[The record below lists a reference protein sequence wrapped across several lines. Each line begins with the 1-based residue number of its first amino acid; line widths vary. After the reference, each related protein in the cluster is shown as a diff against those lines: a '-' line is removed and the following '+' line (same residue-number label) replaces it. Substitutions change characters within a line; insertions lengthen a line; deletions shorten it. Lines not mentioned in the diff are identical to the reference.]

1 MRSGRKELMST
12 LYVTDLDGTLLN
24 SNDCISQYSIQTIN
38 ELVAKGMQFTYA
50 TARSLVS
57 ASVVAKGLSTTIPV
71 IAYNG
76 VLIINPSTGEVLS
89 SLSFTEEEAAY
100 VRKILQAHAAAPLVY
115 AYVDG
120 VERVSYRADR
130 INEGIQRYLDVRK
143 GDKRFRP
150 LADEGGLYG
159 GDIFYFTC
167 IADREELL
175 PLYEIFVDDSRYR
188 CTLQQ
193 ELYRPEFF
201 LEIMPKKASKAEAI
215 KKLKEIWHCD
225 KVVSFGDAVNDIP
238 MFEIFDECYAV
249 DNAVP
254 QLKALATGV
263 IASND
268 EDGVARWLE
277 DNYRR
282 CRNGRSYTVCGS

>member
-1 MRSGRKELMST
+1 MQT

-24 SNDCISQYSIQTIN
+24 SNDRISQYSIETIN
-38 ELVAKGMQFTYA
+38 GLVAKGMQFTYA

-76 VLIINPSTGEVLS
+76 ALIIHPATGEVIS
-89 SLSFTEEEAAY
+89 SLSFTEEEAGYLSGVLRENGAN
-100 VRKILQAHAAAPLVY
+100 PLVY

-120 VERVSYRADR
+120 VERVSYVAGRE
-130 INEGIQRYLDVRK
+130 NEGIQRYLDMRK
-143 GDKRFRP
+143 GDRRFRQ
-150 LADEGGLYG
+150 LSDETCLYQ

-167 IADREELL
+167 IADREELA
-175 PLYEIFVDDSRYR
+175 PMYEIFVGDGRFR

-193 ELYRPEFF
+193 ELYRPEYF

-215 KKLKEIWHCD
+215 KRLKEIWHCD
-225 KVVSFGDAVNDIP
+225 RVVSFGDAINDIP
-238 MFEIFDECYAV
+238 MFEISDECYAV
-249 DNAVP
+249 ANAVP
-254 QLKALATGV
+254 ELKTHATGE

-268 EDGVARWLE
+268 EDGVAKWLAQF
-277 DNYRR
+277 
-282 CRNGRSYTVCGS
+282 GRIS

>member
-1 MRSGRKELMST
+1 MRT

-24 SNDCISQYSIQTIN
+24 SNDRISQYSIQTIN
-38 ELVAKGMQFTYA
+38 ELVAKGMHFTYA

-57 ASVVAKGLSTTIPV
+57 ASVVAHGLSTTIPV
-71 IAYNG
+71 IVYNG

-89 SLSFTEEEAAY
+89 SLSFTEEEAGD
-100 VRKILQAHAAAPLVY
+100 VRKILQAYGAVPLVY

-120 VERVSYRADR
+120 VERVSYVANRK
-130 INEGIQRYLDVRK
+130 NEGIQRYLDVRK

-150 LADEGGLYG
+150 LEDEDGLYQ

-175 PLYEIFVDDSRYR
+175 PLYEMFVNDSRYR

-193 ELYRPEFF
+193 ELYRPEYF

-215 KKLKEIWHCD
+215 KKLKEIWRCD
-225 KVVSFGDAVNDIP
+225 KVVSFGDAINDIP
-238 MFEIFDECYAV
+238 MFEISDECYAV
-249 DNAVP
+249 ANAV
-254 QLKALATGV
+254 QELKAIATDV
-263 IASND
+263 IGSND
-268 EDGVARWLE
+268 EDGVAKWLAAE
-277 DNYRR
+277 DLE
-282 CRNGRSYTVCGS
+282 GRISL

>member
-1 MRSGRKELMST
+1 MQT

-24 SNDCISQYSIQTIN
+24 SNDRISQYSIETIN
-38 ELVAKGMQFTYA
+38 GLVAKGMQFTYA

-76 VLIINPSTGEVLS
+76 ALIIHPATGEVIS
-89 SLSFTEEEAAY
+89 SLSFTEEEAGYLSDVLRENGAN
-100 VRKILQAHAAAPLVY
+100 PLVY

-120 VERVSYRADR
+120 VERVSYVAGRE
-130 INEGIQRYLDVRK
+130 NEGIQRYLDMRK
-143 GDKRFRP
+143 GDRRFRQLP
-150 LADEGGLYG
+150 DETCLYQ

-167 IADREELL
+167 IADREELA
-175 PLYEIFVDDSRYR
+175 PMYEIFAGDGRFR

-193 ELYRPEFF
+193 ELYRPEYF

-215 KKLKEIWHCD
+215 KRLKEIWHCD
-225 KVVSFGDAVNDIP
+225 RVVSFGDAINDIP
-238 MFEIFDECYAV
+238 MFEISDECYAV
-249 DNAVP
+249 SNAVP
-254 QLKALATGV
+254 ELKAHATGE

-268 EDGVARWLE
+268 EDGVAKWLAHF
-277 DNYRR
+277 
-282 CRNGRSYTVCGS
+282 GRIS

>member
-1 MRSGRKELMST
+1 MST

-38 ELVAKGMQFTYA
+38 GLVAKGMQFTYA

-76 VLIINPSTGEVLS
+76 VLIINPATGEVLS
-89 SLSFTEEEAAY
+89 SLSFSGKEAEY
-100 VRKILQAHAAAPLVY
+100 VQKILQKQNMAPLVY

-130 INEGIQRYLDVRK
+130 INEGMQRYLDTRR

-150 LADEGGLYG
+150 LMDESGLYQ

-167 IADREELL
+167 IGDKEELA
-175 PLYEIFVDDSRYR
+175 PLYELFVEDSRYR

-215 KKLKEIWHCD
+215 RKLKEIWHCD

-238 MFEIFDECYAV
+238 MFEISDACYAV

-254 QLKALATGV
+254 QLKAMATGV
-263 IASND
+263 IGSND
-268 EDGVARWLE
+268 EDGVARWLADE
-277 DNYRR
+277 DLAGRMDRR
-282 CRNGRSYTVCGS
+282 R

>member
-1 MRSGRKELMST
+1 MKGQLLKT

-24 SNDCISQYSIQTIN
+24 SNDRISQYSIQTIN
-38 ELVAKGMQFTYA
+38 GLVAKGMQFTYA

-76 VLIINPSTGEVLS
+76 AMIIHPDTGEVIA
-89 SLSFTEEEAAY
+89 SLSFTEEEAGY
-100 VRKILQAHAAAPLVY
+100 VSAILKKNGGNPLVY

-120 VERVSYRADR
+120 VERVSYVKGREND
-130 INEGIQRYLDVRK
+130 GIRHYLDVRK
-143 GDKRFRP
+143 GDRRFRP
-150 LADEGGLYG
+150 LADETCLYQ

-175 PLYEIFVDDSRYR
+175 PLYELFVQDERFR
-188 CTLQQ
+188 VTLQQ
-193 ELYRPEFF
+193 ELYRPEYF

-215 KKLKEIWHCD
+215 RRLKEIWHCD
-225 KVVSFGDAVNDIP
+225 KVVSFGDAVNDLP
-238 MFEIFDECYAV
+238 MFEVSDECYAV
-249 DNAVP
+249 ANAVP
-254 QLKALATGV
+254 ELKARATAV

-268 EDGVARWLE
+268 EDGVAKWLE
-277 DNYRR
+277 RFGEIS
-282 CRNGRSYTVCGS
+282 CE

>member
-1 MRSGRKELMST
+1 MKT

-24 SNDCISQYSIQTIN
+24 SNDRISQYSIQTIN
-38 ELVAKGMQFTYA
+38 GLVAKGMQFTYA

-76 VLIINPSTGEVLS
+76 AMIIHPDTGEVIA
-89 SLSFTEEEAAY
+89 SLSFTEEEAGY
-100 VRKILQAHAAAPLVY
+100 VSGILKKNGANPLVY

-120 VERVSYRADR
+120 VERVSYVTGRE
-130 INEGIQRYLDVRK
+130 NEGIRHYLDARK
-143 GDKRFRP
+143 GDRRFRP
-150 LADEGGLYG
+150 LTDETGLYQ

-175 PLYEIFVDDSRYR
+175 PLYEMFVQDERFR
-188 CTLQQ
+188 VTLQQ
-193 ELYRPEFF
+193 ELYRPEYF

-215 KKLKEIWHCD
+215 RRLKEIWHCD
-225 KVVSFGDAVNDIP
+225 KVVSFGDAVNDLP
-238 MFEIFDECYAV
+238 MFEVSDECYAV
-249 DNAVP
+249 ANAVP
-254 QLKALATGV
+254 ELKARATAV

-268 EDGVARWLE
+268 EDGVAKWLE
-277 DNYRR
+277 RY
-282 CRNGRSYTVCGS
+282 GQISCG

>member
-1 MRSGRKELMST
+1 MRT

-24 SNDCISQYSIQTIN
+24 SNDQISQYSMEIIN
-38 ELVAKGMQFTYA
+38 GLVAKGMQFTYA

-76 VLIINPSTGEVLS
+76 ALIVNPATGEVIS
-89 SLSFTEEEAAY
+89 SLSCTGEEAARIRE
-100 VRKILQAHAAAPLVY
+100 VLQEHGANPLVY

-120 VERVSYRADR
+120 VERVSYVTGRE
-130 INEGIQRYLDVRK
+130 NEGIRRYLEVRK
-143 GDKRFRP
+143 GDRRFRP
-150 LADEGGLYG
+150 LEDETLLYQG
-159 GDIFYFTC
+159 NIFYFTC
-167 IADREELL
+167 IADKEELL
-175 PLYEIFVDDSRYR
+175 PLYEIFKRDGRYR

-201 LEIMPKKASKAEAI
+201 LEIMPEKASKAEAI
-215 KKLKEIWHCD
+215 KRLKEIWHCG

-238 MFEIFDECYAV
+238 MFEISDECYAV
-249 DNAVP
+249 ANGVAE
-254 QLKALATGV
+254 LKACATGV

-268 EDGVARWLE
+268 EDGVARWLADME
-277 DNYRR
+277 DSTLEESSLSA
-282 CRNGRSYTVCGS
+282 G

>member
-1 MRSGRKELMST
+1 MST

-24 SNDCISQYSIQTIN
+24 SNDRISQYSIQTIN
-38 ELVAKGMQFTYA
+38 ELVAKGMHFTYA

-76 VLIINPSTGEVLS
+76 ALIIHPATGEVIC

-100 VRKILQAHAAAPLVY
+100 VSGIMRENDANPLVY
-115 AYVDG
+115 AYVDD
-120 VERVSYRADR
+120 VERVSYVSGRE
-130 INEGIQRYLDVRK
+130 NEGIRCYLDRRK
-143 GDKRFRP
+143 GDRRFRP
-150 LADEGGLYG
+150 LKDETCLYQ

-167 IADREELL
+167 IADREELF
-175 PLYEIFVDDSRYR
+175 PLYEIFLEDQRFR

-193 ELYRPEFF
+193 ELYRPEYF

-215 KKLKEIWHCD
+215 KRLKEIWHCD
-225 KVVSFGDAVNDIP
+225 KVVSFGDAINDIP
-238 MFEIFDECYAV
+238 MFEISEECYAV
-249 DNAVP
+249 ANAVP
-254 QLKALATGV
+254 ELKACATGV

-268 EDGVARWLE
+268 EDGVAKWLE
-277 DNYRR
+277 AKEAERRIDNA
-282 CRNGRSYTVCGS
+282 

>member
-1 MRSGRKELMST
+1 MQT

-24 SNDCISQYSIQTIN
+24 SNDRISQYSIETIN
-38 ELVAKGMQFTYA
+38 GLVAKGMQFTYA

-76 VLIINPSTGEVLS
+76 ALIIHPATGEVIF
-89 SLSFTEEEAAY
+89 SLSFTEEEAGYLSGVLRENGAN
-100 VRKILQAHAAAPLVY
+100 PLVY

-120 VERVSYRADR
+120 VERVSYVAGRE
-130 INEGIQRYLDVRK
+130 NEGIQRYLDMRK
-143 GDKRFRP
+143 GDRRFRP
-150 LADEGGLYG
+150 LSDETCLYQ

-167 IADREELL
+167 IADREELA
-175 PLYEIFVDDSRYR
+175 PMYEIFAGDGRFR

-193 ELYRPEFF
+193 ELYRPEYF

-215 KKLKEIWHCD
+215 KRLKEIWHCD
-225 KVVSFGDAVNDIP
+225 RVVSFGDAINDIP
-238 MFEIFDECYAV
+238 MFEISDECYAV
-249 DNAVP
+249 SNAVP
-254 QLKALATGV
+254 ELKAHATGE

-268 EDGVARWLE
+268 EDGVAKWLAQF
-277 DNYRR
+277 
-282 CRNGRSYTVCGS
+282 GRIS

>member
-1 MRSGRKELMST
+1 MHT

-24 SNDCISQYSIQTIN
+24 SSDKISQYSIQTIN
-38 ELVAKGMQFTYA
+38 GLVAKGMQFTYA

-57 ASVVAKGLSTTIPV
+57 ASVVAKGLATTIPV

-76 VLIINPSTGEVLS
+76 ALIINPDTGEVLS

-100 VRKILQAHAAAPLVY
+100 VSGVLREHGANPLVY

-120 VERVSYRADR
+120 VERVSYVAGRE
-130 INEGIQRYLDVRK
+130 NEGIRRYLDVRK
-143 GDKRFRP
+143 GDRRFRP
-150 LADEGGLYG
+150 LADETCLYQ

-175 PLYEIFVDDSRYR
+175 SLYEIFSKDERFR

-193 ELYRPEFF
+193 ELYRSEYF

-215 KKLKEIWHCD
+215 KRLKEIWQCD
-225 KVVSFGDAVNDIP
+225 RVVSFGDAVNDIP
-238 MFEIFDECYAV
+238 MFEISDECYAV
-249 DNAVP
+249 ANAVP
-254 QLKALATGV
+254 ELKAYATGV

-268 EDGVARWLE
+268 EDGVAKWLQR
-277 DNYRR
+277 Y
-282 CRNGRSYTVCGS
+282 CQLSCG

>member
-1 MRSGRKELMST
+1 MRT

-24 SNDCISQYSIQTIN
+24 SNDQISQYSMEIIN
-38 ELVAKGMQFTYA
+38 GLVAKGMQFTYA

-76 VLIINPSTGEVLS
+76 ALIVNPATGEVIS
-89 SLSFTEEEAAY
+89 SLSFTGEEAARIRE
-100 VRKILQAHAAAPLVY
+100 VLQEHGANPLVY

-120 VERVSYRADR
+120 VERVSYVTGRE
-130 INEGIQRYLDVRK
+130 NEGIRRYLEVRK
-143 GDKRFRP
+143 GDRRFRP
-150 LADEGGLYG
+150 LEDETLLYQG
-159 GDIFYFTC
+159 NIFYFTC

-175 PLYEIFVDDSRYR
+175 PLYEISKRDGRYR

-201 LEIMPKKASKAEAI
+201 LEIMPEKASKAEAI
-215 KKLKEIWHCD
+215 KRLKEIWHCG

-238 MFEIFDECYAV
+238 MFEISDECYAV
-249 DNAVP
+249 ANGVAE
-254 QLKALATGV
+254 LKACATGV

-268 EDGVARWLE
+268 EDGVARWLADME
-277 DNYRR
+277 DSTLEESSLSA
-282 CRNGRSYTVCGS
+282 G

>member
-1 MRSGRKELMST
+1 MRT

-24 SNDCISQYSIQTIN
+24 SNDQISQYSMEIIN
-38 ELVAKGMQFTYA
+38 GLVAKGMQFTYA

-76 VLIINPSTGEVLS
+76 ALIVNPATGEVIS
-89 SLSFTEEEAAY
+89 SLSFTGEEAARIRE
-100 VRKILQAHAAAPLVY
+100 VLQEHGANPLVY

-120 VERVSYRADR
+120 VERVSYVTGRE
-130 INEGIQRYLDVRK
+130 NEGIRRYLEVRK
-143 GDKRFRP
+143 GDRRFRP
-150 LADEGGLYG
+150 LEDETLLYQG
-159 GDIFYFTC
+159 NIFYFTC

-175 PLYEIFVDDSRYR
+175 PLYEIFKRDGRYR

-201 LEIMPKKASKAEAI
+201 LEIMPEKASKAEAI
-215 KKLKEIWHCD
+215 KRLKEIWRCG

-238 MFEIFDECYAV
+238 MFEISDECYAV
-249 DNAVP
+249 ANGVAE
-254 QLKALATGV
+254 LKACATGV

-268 EDGVARWLE
+268 EDGVARWLADME
-277 DNYRR
+277 DSTLEESSLSA
-282 CRNGRSYTVCGS
+282 G

>member
-1 MRSGRKELMST
+1 MQT

-24 SNDCISQYSIQTIN
+24 SNDQISQYSMEIIN
-38 ELVAKGMQFTYA
+38 GLVAKGMQFTYA

-76 VLIINPSTGEVLS
+76 ALIVNPATGEVIS
-89 SLSFTEEEAAY
+89 SLSFTGEEAARIRE
-100 VRKILQAHAAAPLVY
+100 VLQEHGANPLVY

-120 VERVSYRADR
+120 VERVSYVTGRE
-130 INEGIQRYLDVRK
+130 NEGIRRYLEVRK
-143 GDKRFRP
+143 GDRRFRP
-150 LADEGGLYG
+150 LEDETLLYQG
-159 GDIFYFTC
+159 NIFYFTC

-175 PLYEIFVDDSRYR
+175 PLYEIFKRDGRYR

-201 LEIMPKKASKAEAI
+201 LEIMPEKASKAEAI
-215 KKLKEIWHCD
+215 KRLKEIWHCG

-238 MFEIFDECYAV
+238 MFEISDECYAV
-249 DNAVP
+249 ANGVAE
-254 QLKALATGV
+254 LKACATGV

-268 EDGVARWLE
+268 EDGVARWLADME
-277 DNYRR
+277 DSTLEESSLSA
-282 CRNGRSYTVCGS
+282 G

>member
-1 MRSGRKELMST
+1 MST

-24 SNDCISQYSIQTIN
+24 SNDRISQFSMETIN
-38 ELVAKGMQFTYA
+38 GLVVKGMQFTYA

-76 VLIINPSTGEVLS
+76 ALVIHPATGEVIS
-89 SLSFTEEEAAY
+89 SLSFTEEEADY
-100 VRKILQAHAAAPLVY
+100 VSGVLRENGANPLVY

-120 VERVSYRADR
+120 AERVSYVAGRENA
-130 INEGIQRYLDVRK
+130 GIRRYLDARK
-143 GDKRFRP
+143 GDRRFRP
-150 LADEGGLYG
+150 LKDEDNLYQ

-175 PLYEIFVDDSRYR
+175 PLYEVFSGNERYR

-193 ELYRPEFF
+193 ELYRPEYF
-201 LEIMPKKASKAEAI
+201 LEIMPVNASKAEAV

-225 KVVSFGDAVNDIP
+225 RVVSFGDAINDIP
-238 MFEIFDECYAV
+238 MFEISDACYAV
-249 DNAVP
+249 ANAVP
-254 QLKALATGV
+254 ELKACATGV

-268 EDGVARWLE
+268 EDGVAKWLLAFGGGIS
-277 DNYRR
+277 
-282 CRNGRSYTVCGS
+282 CV

>member
-1 MRSGRKELMST
+1 MRT

-24 SNDCISQYSIQTIN
+24 SNDQISQYSMEIIN
-38 ELVAKGMQFTYA
+38 GLVAKGMQFTYA

-76 VLIINPSTGEVLS
+76 ALIVNPATGEVIS
-89 SLSFTEEEAAY
+89 SLSFTGEEAARIRE
-100 VRKILQAHAAAPLVY
+100 VLQEHGANPLVY

-120 VERVSYRADR
+120 VERVSYVTGRE
-130 INEGIQRYLDVRK
+130 NEGIRRYLEVRK
-143 GDKRFRP
+143 GDRRFRP
-150 LADEGGLYG
+150 LEDEALLYQG
-159 GDIFYFTC
+159 NIFYFTC

-175 PLYEIFVDDSRYR
+175 PLYEIFKRDGRYR

-201 LEIMPKKASKAEAI
+201 LEIMPEKASKAEAI
-215 KKLKEIWHCD
+215 KRLKEIWHCG

-238 MFEIFDECYAV
+238 MFEISDECYAV
-249 DNAVP
+249 ANGVAE
-254 QLKALATGV
+254 LKACATGV

-268 EDGVARWLE
+268 EDGVARWLADME
-277 DNYRR
+277 DSTLEESSLSA
-282 CRNGRSYTVCGS
+282 G

>member
-1 MRSGRKELMST
+1 MIT

-24 SNDCISQYSIQTIN
+24 SNDRISQYSIQTIN
-38 ELVAKGMQFTYA
+38 GLVAKGMQFTYA

-76 VLIINPSTGEVLS
+76 VLIINPATGEVLS
-89 SLSFTEEEAAY
+89 SLSFSGKEAEY
-100 VRKILQAHAAAPLVY
+100 VQKILQKQNMAPLVY

-130 INEGIQRYLDVRK
+130 INEGMQRYLDTRR

-150 LADEGGLYG
+150 LMDESGLYQ

-167 IADREELL
+167 IGDKEELA
-175 PLYEIFVDDSRYR
+175 PLYELFVEDVRYR

-193 ELYRPEFF
+193 ELYLPEFF

-215 KKLKEIWHCD
+215 RKLKEIWRCD

-238 MFEIFDECYAV
+238 MFEISDACYAV

-254 QLKALATGV
+254 QLKAIATGV
-263 IASND
+263 IGSND
-268 EDGVARWLE
+268 EDGVARWLADE
-277 DNYRR
+277 DLAGRMDRR
-282 CRNGRSYTVCGS
+282 R

>member
-1 MRSGRKELMST
+1 MRT

-24 SNDCISQYSIQTIN
+24 SNDQISQYSMEIIN
-38 ELVAKGMQFTYA
+38 GLVAKGMQFTYA

-57 ASVVAKGLSTTIPV
+57 ASVVAKGLLTTIPV

-76 VLIINPSTGEVLS
+76 ALIVNPATGEVIS
-89 SLSFTEEEAAY
+89 SLSFTGEEAARIRE
-100 VRKILQAHAAAPLVY
+100 VLQEHGANPLVY

-120 VERVSYRADR
+120 VERVSYVTGRE
-130 INEGIQRYLDVRK
+130 NEGIRRYLEVRK
-143 GDKRFRP
+143 GDRRFRP
-150 LADEGGLYG
+150 LEDETLLYQG
-159 GDIFYFTC
+159 NIFYFTC

-175 PLYEIFVDDSRYR
+175 PLYEIFKRDGRYR

-201 LEIMPKKASKAEAI
+201 LEIMPEKASKAEAI
-215 KKLKEIWHCD
+215 KRLKEIWHCG

-238 MFEIFDECYAV
+238 MFEISDECYAV
-249 DNAVP
+249 ANGVAE
-254 QLKALATGV
+254 LKACATGV

-268 EDGVARWLE
+268 EDGVARWLADME
-277 DNYRR
+277 DSTLEESSLSA
-282 CRNGRSYTVCGS
+282 G

>member
-1 MRSGRKELMST
+1 MRT

-24 SNDCISQYSIQTIN
+24 SNDQISQYSIKTIN
-38 ELVAKGMQFTYA
+38 GLVAKGMQFTYA

-76 VLIINPSTGEVLS
+76 ALIINPDTGEVIS
-89 SLSFTEEEAAY
+89 SLSFTKKEADY
-100 VRKILQAHAAAPLVY
+100 VSGVLQENGANPLVY

-120 VERVSYRADR
+120 VERVSYVTGRE
-130 INEGIQRYLDVRK
+130 NEGIRRYLDVRK
-143 GDKRFRP
+143 GDRRFRP
-150 LADEGGLYG
+150 LKDETYLYQG
-159 GDIFYFTC
+159 NVFYFTC

-175 PLYEIFVDDSRYR
+175 PLYEIFAGDGRFR

-193 ELYRPEFF
+193 ELYRPEYF

-215 KKLKEIWHCD
+215 KRLKEIWHCD
-225 KVVSFGDAVNDIP
+225 RVVSFGDAVNDIP
-238 MFEIFDECYAV
+238 MFEISDACYAV
-249 DNAVP
+249 ANAVP
-254 QLKALATGV
+254 ELKACATGV

-268 EDGVARWLE
+268 EDGVAKWLLQYSHIS
-277 DNYRR
+277 YR
-282 CRNGRSYTVCGS
+282 